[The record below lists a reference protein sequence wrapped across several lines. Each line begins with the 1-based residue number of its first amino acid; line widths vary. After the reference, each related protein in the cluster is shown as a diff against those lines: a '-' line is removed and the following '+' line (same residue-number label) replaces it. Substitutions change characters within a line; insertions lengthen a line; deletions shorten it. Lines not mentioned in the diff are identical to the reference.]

1 MSDTRRF
8 RGKGVKFSDDK
19 RARDK
24 KLDIKISQ
32 LSPSKSLIQY
42 PHTAPDVALF
52 SLHKRVGYRY
62 NKRENKIA
70 RKFSSRSIR
79 QALRQALYIYNC
91 SQVDRE
97 LLSDFP
103 TKPIPQNFKTSG
115 WLSW

>member
-8 RGKGVKFSDDK
+8 RGKGIKFSDDK

-32 LSPSKSLIQY
+32 LSPSKSLLRY
-42 PHTAPDVALF
+42 PETAPGVALYI
-52 SLHKRVGYRY
+52 LQRRVGYRY
-62 NKRENKIA
+62 SKRENKIA

-79 QALRQALYIYNC
+79 QALRRALIDYKC

-103 TKPIPQNFKTSG
+103 VKPIPQNFKTSG
-115 WLSW
+115 WLTW